1 MIIATGSC
9 SKKFGDICYTFVIFS
24 TNISDFIVE
33 RLLHWLSDKEYPLY
47 FFLVVLVNC
56 SLHIICVYVLVGSR
70 IHLLMTDPNFDASS
84 STSSTTDAT
93 QFIALRTK
101 IRSISI
107 IKKIS
112 TLVSSSN
119 KSNNSQMK
127 SGENTINSFKFKEPS
142 VHVL

>member
-127 SGENTINSFKFKEPS
+127 SGENTINSIKFKEPS